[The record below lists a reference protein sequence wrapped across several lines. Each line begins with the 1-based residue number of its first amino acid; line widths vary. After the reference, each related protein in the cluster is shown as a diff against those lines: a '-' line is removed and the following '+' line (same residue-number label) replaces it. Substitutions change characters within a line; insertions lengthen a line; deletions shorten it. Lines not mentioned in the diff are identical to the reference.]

1 MSVQVLVVDQ
11 NPVIQTAIENI
22 LAPYRLEVISVRDA
36 LSGLDLAYKTVPAV
50 ILSEFNPE
58 GLMIHSFCARI
69 RQKAAIANVPIYILL
84 QKTDAVDEAKLK
96 QSGVTGVIPKP
107 VDPIRLL
114 EIMKPFMPAQAA
126 VSSAPDATVFEVVA
140 EPDVTVFSDSTV
152 VEAMSD
158 ASPLE
163 PPEVPLYAQNGGVP
177 GGMDDDSATQLQY
190 GGDSLG
196 LDQTAFDSALL
207 DQTVLEP
214 SAPSSDLMD
223 LSSAGTPFSEVISST
238 PSDDQ
243 DFGAETT
250 IMDNSKVLDLSSLSD
265 NSEKTLFAPEPP
277 QVEQDFG
284 YDRTVVEN
292 AKGLDL
298 SSLSSDSE
306 KTLFAPEP
314 PPAPVS
320 SQNGQHLTSGVSLK
334 ESEAI
339 SDAARDIIEKV
350 AWEVVPHLTEQ
361 ALKSNALS
369 TMIEKILWEVLPH
382 VAQKHIQDAIQKLTE
397 EEKLT

>member
-22 LAPYRLEVISVRDA
+22 LAPYHLEVISVRDA

-69 RQKAAIANVPIYILL
+69 RQKAAIADVPIYILL
-84 QKTDAVDEAKLK
+84 QKSDAADEAKLK

-114 EIMKPFMPAQAA
+114 EIMKPFMPAPVAA
-126 VSSAPDATVFEVVA
+126 SPMPDATVFEIEA
-140 EPDVTVFSDSTV
+140 EPDATDFLDSTV
-152 VEAMSD
+152 VEAMSEAD
-158 ASPLE
+158 SLE
-163 PPEVPLYAQNGGVP
+163 PPEVPLYALNSGVP
-177 GGMDDDSATQLQY
+177 GGMDDDSATQVQY
-190 GGDSLG
+190 GEDPLG
-196 LDQTAFDSALL
+196 LDQTAFDSSLL

-214 SAPSSDLMD
+214 SAPPADLMD

-238 PSDDQ
+238 PSNDQ

-250 IMDNSKVLDLSSLSD
+250 IMDN
-265 NSEKTLFAPEPP
+265 T
-277 QVEQDFG
+277 
-284 YDRTVVEN
+284 
-292 AKGLDL
+292 KGLDL
-298 SSLSSDSE
+298 SSLSGDSE
-306 KTLFAPEP
+306 KTRFAPEP

-320 SQNGQHLTSGVSLK
+320 SQNGKHLTSGVSLE

-339 SDAARDIIEKV
+339 SDAAREIIEKV

-382 VAQKHIQDAIQKLTE
+382 VAQKQIQDAIQKLTE